1 MDSSNIRQ
9 SETAAAR
16 HSVTSATVDS
26 SPTFDKPTQ
35 CKRTQT
41 IGKHQLIRITIMS
54 FIRASSRLS
63 GSLRRSVPVTTRAS
77 TSLFHTS
84 VARQGLKEDNHG
96 TEDSEALSE
105 HYEAEKQGQI
115 KNHKEGKGK
124 WNQNLASNSEASVKA
139 DRGEVDSK
147 ESFVDLQDRTK
158 NEPNKKA

>member
-1 MDSSNIRQ
+1 
-9 SETAAAR
+9 
-16 HSVTSATVDS
+16 
-26 SPTFDKPTQ
+26 
-35 CKRTQT
+35 
-41 IGKHQLIRITIMS
+41 MS

-63 GSLRRSVPVTTRAS
+63 GSLRQSVPVTTRAS

-84 VARQGLKEDNHG
+84 AARQGLKEDNQG
-96 TEDSEALSE
+96 TDRAALSD
-105 HYEAEKQGQI
+105 HYEAEKQDQI
-115 KNHKEGKGK
+115 KSHKEGKGK